1 MLPHINTESEEMAKS
16 KKSRKKWYI
25 IGGVSL
31 IVIVLI
37 GFNMARSDN
46 GATVVQADLAYLDDI
61 SELVTASGRIEPQT
75 KVDIVA
81 EVSAEIQEVYVRE
94 GDQVLKGDP
103 LILLDT
109 IQAQSDVSQARF
121 SLDEISARSRASET
135 QFEKDKREFE
145 RQESLYEKGLTS
157 ETEFTNARLTYQ
169 NSQAIFNASVAQVN
183 TARARL
189 EKVQDNLSKTRILA
203 PMSGIVTFLDAEVG
217 EIAQAQTSF
226 TQGRTLMTIADL
238 DIFEV
243 EVDVDETEIAKVKLN
258 QETDIRVD
266 AFPDTSFAGSV
277 VEIGNSAKIQG
288 QGTDNYT
295 TSFRVKVR
303 FTDTDAPIR
312 PGMSATVDITAAH
325 RDEALLIPY
334 AAVVTREFD
343 PDSLES
349 SLEHTNA
356 RTGGSSADSIDV
368 IAASA
373 NDNSTAPEPKK
384 GEKVKL
390 TGVFVIENGLAK
402 FVEIKTGIA
411 DERNIVALS
420 GLTPGDTI
428 VSGSFQTLRKLGDG
442 ESVQIDERSK
452 ERMNEGYTD

>member
-1 MLPHINTESEEMAKS
+1 MANP

-25 IGGVSL
+25 IGGVL
-31 IVIVLI
+31 LVVVVLV
-37 GFNMARSDN
+37 GFNLARSDN
-46 GATVVQADLAYLDDI
+46 GATLVQADLAYLDDI

-94 GDQVLKGDP
+94 GDQVTKGDP

-109 IQAQSDVSQARF
+109 IQAQSDVAQARF
-121 SLDEISARSRASET
+121 SLDEISARSRASQT

-145 RQESLYEKGLTS
+145 RQKSLYDKGLTS
-157 ETEFTNARLTYQ
+157 ETEFTNARLTYE
-169 NSQAIFNASVAQVN
+169 NSEAIYNASVAQVN

-189 EKVQDNLSKTRILA
+189 EKAQDNLSKTRIVS

-238 DIFEV
+238 DVFEV
-243 EVDVDETEIAKVKLN
+243 EVDVDETEIAKVRLN
-258 QETDIRVD
+258 QQTDIRVD
-266 AFPDTSFAGSV
+266 AFPDTSFAGTV

-349 SLEHTNA
+349 SLQK
-356 RTGGSSADSIDV
+356 TGSHDTSSGNDSIDV
-368 IAASA
+368 IAVSA
-373 NDNSTAPEPKK
+373 TEKTTAVEREK
-384 GEKVKL
+384 GERVKL
-390 TGVFVIENGLAK
+390 TGVFVVENGLAK
-402 FVEIKTGIA
+402 FIEVNTGIA

-428 VSGSFQTLRKLGDG
+428 VSGSFQTLRKLADG

-452 ERMNEGYTD
+452 ERMNEGYSE